1 MAGDRGVELTEKNP
15 KLAWVLQIDAECL
28 NFNLGEGRS
37 GMKHCLF
44 KEKASAQAF
53 LNWLKSERSPLATID
68 KNTIKTYGVKVTDI
82 TNDTPPGR
90 GENIFRVRV
99 SADQWNTLV
108 EEESVKPQAEAV
120 AVHRGPA
127 R

>member
-1 MAGDRGVELTEKNP
+1 MAGDRGVELTGKNP
-15 KLAWVLQIDAECL
+15 KLAWVLQTDEECL

-44 KEKASAQAF
+44 KEEASAQAF
-53 LNWLKSERSPLATID
+53 LNWLKSEPSPLAAIA
-68 KNTIKTYGVKVTDI
+68 KNTIKKCGVKVTDI
-82 TNDTPPGR
+82 TKDTPPGR

-99 SADQWNTLV
+99 SADQWDTLV
-108 EEESVKPQAEAV
+108 EKESVKPQAEAFS
-120 AVHRGPA
+120 VHRGPA